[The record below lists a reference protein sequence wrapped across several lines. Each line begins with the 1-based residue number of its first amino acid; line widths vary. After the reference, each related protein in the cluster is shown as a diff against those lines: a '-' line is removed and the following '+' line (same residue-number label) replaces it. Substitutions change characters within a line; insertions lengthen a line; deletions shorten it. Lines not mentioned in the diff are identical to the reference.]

1 MKKLFYVAAL
11 SLASLTAFAQNS
23 AEANIGTAKELSTQ
37 NNYTEIDSSELPEA
51 VTAAIA
57 NDYPTTTVNKAYVNK
72 DKQYKIEVVLKD
84 GAAGTL
90 YADQDGNWIEI

>member
-23 AEANIGTAKELSTQ
+23 AEANIGAGAEVSTQ
-37 NNYTEIDSSELPEA
+37 DNYTEIVSSELPEA

-57 NDYPTTTVNKAYVNK
+57 RDYPTAAVNKAYVNK
-72 DKQYKIEVVLKD
+72 DKHYKLELVLKD
-84 GAAGTL
+84 GASGTL
-90 YADQDGNWIEI
+90 YADQDGNWIEM